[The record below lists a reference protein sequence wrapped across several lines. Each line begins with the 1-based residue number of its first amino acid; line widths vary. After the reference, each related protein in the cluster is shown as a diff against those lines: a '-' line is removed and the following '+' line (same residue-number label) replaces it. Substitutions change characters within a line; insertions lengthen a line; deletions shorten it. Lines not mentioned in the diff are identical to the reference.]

1 MLILVAVTVNLANE
15 NGGLFEKAR
24 YAKSETA
31 VKAEEEELTMYM
43 FGEGVYNAK
52 TGEVNLGA
60 LKNKLD
66 EDSNK
71 WKNST
76 LDSDTN
82 PTKLTVIGVQSGEEH
97 IINTDG
103 TMGEKV
109 SIVGTYHGLL
119 SYDTSSN
126 LTLTLNSDN
135 TASITNH
142 NNVSATGTYSYNQD
156 TKSGEIN
163 LNNGDEWAG
172 TGTFDAIIVN
182 NNIVLEFLNFG
193 PSDDLIIFSKNYH
206 EGLNGLGRSIYINGN
221 KTMEFS
227 TYVEDGITKGIWALK
242 TDGVVLNSE
251 EGDYIFYNGKII
263 AGYNEIG
270 TVSDDLSTITW
281 NGETYT
287 KQ

>member
-31 VKAEEEELTMYM
+31 AKAEEEELTMYM

-52 TGEVNLGA
+52 TGKVDLDALGNL
-60 LKNKLD
+60 LTD
-66 EDSNK
+66 EAK
-71 WKNST
+71 WKNVGKNGNKLVVTGTESGKGYIIDEKGTISEQKDGEDQPST
-76 LDSDTN
+76 
-82 PTKLTVIGVQSGEEH
+82 
-97 IINTDG
+97 
-103 TMGEKV
+103 
-109 SIVGTYHGLL
+109 SIVGIYHGLL
-119 SYDTSSN
+119 CEDNSSD

-135 TASITNH
+135 TASITYY

-221 KTMEFS
+221 KTMEFRH
-227 TYVEDGITKGIWALK
+227 IC
-242 TDGVVLNSE
+242 
-251 EGDYIFYNGKII
+251 
-263 AGYNEIG
+263 
-270 TVSDDLSTITW
+270 
-281 NGETYT
+281 
-287 KQ
+287 